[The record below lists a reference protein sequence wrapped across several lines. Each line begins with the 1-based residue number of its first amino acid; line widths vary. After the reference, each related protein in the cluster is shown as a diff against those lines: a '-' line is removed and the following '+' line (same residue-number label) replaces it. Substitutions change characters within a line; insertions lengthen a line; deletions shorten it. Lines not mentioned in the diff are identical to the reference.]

1 MKILVVED
9 DHKIATGIKK
19 GLEQEGHTVDLA
31 FDGEEGLDLA
41 MEKNS
46 DVIVLDLMLPK
57 MNGIEVASTL
67 RKENIHT
74 PILILTG
81 KNVLGEGQL
90 SNAKA
95 QAEFLQKRFRVPR
108 QALLIAEE
116 GEYTT
121 SGQAKYLKEF
131 LAKHNFQGKRV
142 VLLTSAYH
150 LPRAVRMFRSEGLN
164 LPFIPA
170 EKILWSRSLHYRKLI
185 KKLYKSQEMDIR
197 RTFERAGIKALLS
210 GTYESQSEESKN

>member
-1 MKILVVED
+1 
-9 DHKIATGIKK
+9 
-19 GLEQEGHTVDLA
+19 
-31 FDGEEGLDLA
+31 
-41 MEKNS
+41 MEAELQKPKEKQPNYEY
-46 DVIVLDLMLPK
+46 DAVIVLSAAYK
-57 MNGIEVASTL
+57 MGKAEYQFPTILSESREKVFGGKMRLIAAAQLLEDN
-67 RKENIHT
+67 KT

-108 QALLIAEE
+108 KALLIAEE

-121 SGQAKYLKEF
+121 SGQVKYLKEF

-142 VLLTSAYH
+142 ALLTSAYH